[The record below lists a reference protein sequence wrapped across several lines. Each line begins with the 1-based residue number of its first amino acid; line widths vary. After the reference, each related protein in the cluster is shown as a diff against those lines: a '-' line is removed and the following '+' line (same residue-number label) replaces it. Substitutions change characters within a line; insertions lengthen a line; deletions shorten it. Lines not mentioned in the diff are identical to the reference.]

1 MLKDGWVCAIPK
13 GMEWTREPHRQM
25 ALRTACGK
33 LRLNAKGWV
42 SSDWVC
48 PGCPYLEM
56 ELREWE
62 ANSILRNP
70 E

>member
-1 MLKDGWVCAIPK
+1 
-13 GMEWTREPHRQM
+13 MEWTREPHRQM